1 MAEIG
6 VMVYGFSKEA
16 ALEIREY
23 LERINGEEVALVS
36 GSGREEDI
44 VGDILEDEGYDT
56 FIELEDPR
64 VVMFLGFDGPRIH
77 ASMDG
82 FPSLEGGEA
91 DILHSH
97 RAQHLMEAEGAS
109 RGSDGGE
116 GVLQE
121 QAASGRLTSKDI
133 YLPRSLPV
141 HGT

>member
-23 LERINGEEVALVS
+23 LERINGEDVALVS

-82 FPSLEGGEA
+82 FPSLEGGRPIFCTPTERNISWKLKELLE
-91 DILHSH
+91 D
-97 RAQHLMEAEGAS
+97 LMEE
-109 RGSDGGE
+109 REYFRNRQRQGG
-116 GVLQE
+116 
-121 QAASGRLTSKDI
+121 
-133 YLPRSLPV
+133 
-141 HGT
+141 